1 MSDKHHR
8 YYKRTKFR
16 QNPRGDPKFLVDL
29 TWNDPQARITERY
42 MWQGVGKD
50 VKAFVSTYLYSYTLG
65 VYIYAEVY
73 HAVDALQF
81 RIAD

>member
-1 MSDKHHR
+1 MRGCHVHPTSGHMG
-8 YYKRTKFR
+8 TK
-16 QNPRGDPKFLVDL
+16 K
-29 TWNDPQARITERY
+29 TQARIIERY

>member
-1 MSDKHHR
+1 MG
-8 YYKRTKFR
+8 TK
-16 QNPRGDPKFLVDL
+16 K
-29 TWNDPQARITERY
+29 TQARITERY

-50 VKAFVSTYLYSYTLG
+50 AKAFVSTYLYSYTLG